1 MSELSAVAAE
11 SKAKA
16 GFTVM
21 NDMTMKRGTILSS
34 FRTGNI
40 SLSGD

>member
-1 MSELSAVAAE
+1 MPELSAVAAE

-21 NDMTMKRGTILSS
+21 NDMAMKRGTILSR
-34 FRTGNI
+34 FRIGKI
-40 SLSGD
+40 LLSGD